1 MNDDRNRSWPGQE
14 PDAPRRAQSGPWPGE
29 DPGPAWPGE
38 EAPRRPRGGSAQR
51 GTPPRGVPSGS
62 GPEWPSGDEGGPQ
75 WPAGDEPPRRPQR
88 PRQQGMPPRR
98 PIPPP
103 GQRPAQSPPGS
114 PPQGFR
120 QPSGR
125 PIPPPQHEPDLIT
138 HHAHNGTDD
147 IGRDPYDDG
156 YDSYDD
162 AAFNEFADDVE
173 PQDELDEKG
182 KKVLTPAQRK
192 KRRWKIIRRVGY
204 GFVGLFFVVPAIA
217 FVITYFMVDVP
228 TPESIKSL
236 QNQPITYFD
245 ANGQVLGRELP
256 PGGDRQLLKPGEI
269 PDVVKHAVY
278 AAEDATFET
287 NSGFDVSAILRSVR
301 NQVSGGKG
309 GGSTISQQYIK
320 QATQND
326 AQTLTR
332 KWTEL
337 AKSFK
342 MNNQESKEEII
353 TSYLNIVYFGRG
365 ANGIQAAAKAYF
377 NKDAKDLNA
386 SEASLLAGLI
396 QGPGKSEN
404 QDYAHRRWTY
414 VLDQMVANKW
424 LRQDERAAF
433 QFPTPIPKNANKE
446 QNSGK
451 MTYQLQQ
458 RIKDELAARGYDE
471 NKLFSS
477 GAKIYTTLDPAA
489 QAAAEQAV
497 QEGMKGQTDENLLSA
512 LVAVNPKTGGVI
524 AYYGGPELV
533 KDPEGKDA
541 IGQDRANQARNPGSS
556 VKAFDLTAFL
566 KMGKGLGET
575 FDGSD
580 KRVLGGRTVRNA
592 GDSSSCGKDC
602 TVAKAMEISANT
614 VFYDMVLNVTK
625 PSRVAEAAK
634 EAGVKVAPNGKS
646 ILYTDDN
653 NISLGGGG
661 TAVTPEDM
669 AAAYASF
676 ASGGTYHEQHFVA
689 KLTNGQ
695 DEVEFDENNV
705 KTNPAF
711 DDDAAKSQQIAG
723 NVTEAL
729 KPVISHSNLK
739 CPSGHECAGK
749 TGTQQYTP
757 KDSDPAAYKDRNA
770 QTWMVGYT
778 PSVSAAVWVGG
789 DGNKPLHDS
798 KNKPIFGATI
808 AGPTWQNFM
817 NLYLKG
823 KPAEK
828 FDKVAPIGKD
838 VNDVTQTPTKPSE
851 TASTTTTPTPPSSP
865 TETPPP
871 SESSS
876 ETPTKPTRPTRPGL
890 PGTSVNPG
898 EGDTSGGGGGLLA
911 PPGSGPG

>member
-1 MNDDRNRSWPGQE
+1 M
-14 PDAPRRAQSGPWPGE
+14 
-29 DPGPAWPGE
+29 
-38 EAPRRPRGGSAQR
+38 
-51 GTPPRGVPSGS
+51 
-62 GPEWPSGDEGGPQ
+62 
-75 WPAGDEPPRRPQR
+75 
-88 PRQQGMPPRR
+88 
-98 PIPPP
+98 PPP
-103 GQRPAQSPPGS
+103 GR
-114 PPQGFR
+114 
-120 QPSGR
+120 
-125 PIPPPQHEPDLIT
+125 EPDLIT

-147 IGRDPYDDG
+147 LGRDPYDDG
-156 YDSYDD
+156 YDDD
-162 AAFNEFADDVE
+162 AFNEYADDVE
-173 PQDELDEKG
+173 PQEELDEKG
-182 KKVLTPAQRK
+182 KKVLTPAQKK
-192 KRRWKIIRRVGY
+192 KRRWKIIRRCAYV
-204 GFVGLFFVVPAIA
+204 FVGLFFVVPAIA
-217 FVITYFMVDVP
+217 FVITYFLVDVP
-228 TPESIKSL
+228 TPESIKAL
-236 QNQPITYFD
+236 QSQPITYYD
-245 ANGQVLGRELP
+245 AGGQVMGRELP
-256 PGGDRQLLKPGEI
+256 PGGDRQLLKPGEV
-269 PDVVKHAVY
+269 PEVVKHAVY
-278 AAEDATFET
+278 SAEDATFET
-287 NSGFDVSAILRSVR
+287 NSGFDVTGILRAVF
-301 NQVSGGKG
+301 NQVTGGQG

-326 AQTLTR
+326 QQTLTR

-342 MNNQESKEEII
+342 MNNQQSKEEII

-396 QGPGKSEN
+396 QGPGRSEN
-404 QDYAHRRWTY
+404 EAYAQKRWTY
-414 VLDQMVANKW
+414 VMDQMVANKW
-424 LRQDERAAF
+424 LPQADRSAA
-433 QFPTPIPKNANKE
+433 QYPTPIPKNSNKE
-446 QNSGK
+446 KDSGK

-458 RIKDELAARGYDE
+458 RIKDELAAKGYDE
-471 NKLFSS
+471 NKLFST
-477 GAKIYTTLDPAA
+477 GAKIFTTIDPAA
-489 QAAAEQAV
+489 QAAAEQAS
-497 QEGMKGQTDENLLSA
+497 QEGMKGQTDENLLNA

-533 KDPEGKDA
+533 KDADGKDQ
-541 IGQDRANQARNPGSS
+541 INQDRANQARNPGSS

-575 FDGSD
+575 FDGSNN
-580 KRVLGGRTVRNA
+580 RVLGGRTVRNA
-592 GDSSSCGKDC
+592 GDSASCGKDC

-646 ILYTDDN
+646 VLYTDDN

-669 AAAYASF
+669 AAAYSSF
-676 ASGGTYHEQHFVA
+676 ANGGTYHEQHFVS

-695 DEVEFDENNV
+695 DEVEFDENNI

-711 DDDAAKSQQIAG
+711 DDDASKSQQIAG

-729 KPVISHSNLK
+729 GPVIKHSNLK
-739 CPSGHECAGK
+739 CPTGHECAGK
-749 TGTQQYTP
+749 TGTQQYTAKADDP
-757 KDSDPAAYKDRNA
+757 KSYGDRNA

-789 DGNKPLHDS
+789 DGNKPLHDP

-838 VNDVTQTPTKPSE
+838 AATVTSTPTPPPS
-851 TASTTTTPTPPSSP
+851 TPTTTTTPTSP
-865 TETPPP
+865 ETTTSTEPTNTDTNTSTPRT
-871 SESSS
+871 S
-876 ETPTKPTRPTRPGL
+876 RTRPGPPITGD
-890 PGTSVNPG
+890 PGIGNTF
-898 EGDTSGGGGGLLA
+898 GGGGGGGVA
-911 PPGSGPG
+911 SPPGAGPG

>member
-1 MNDDRNRSWPGQE
+1 M
-14 PDAPRRAQSGPWPGE
+14 
-29 DPGPAWPGE
+29 PA
-38 EAPRRPRGGSAQR
+38 RRP
-51 GTPPRGVPSGS
+51 VP
-62 GPEWPSGDEGGPQ
+62 
-75 WPAGDEPPRRPQR
+75 
-88 PRQQGMPPRR
+88 
-98 PIPPP
+98 PPP
-103 GQRPAQSPPGS
+103 GQRPQQGPPGS

-120 QPSGR
+120 QPPPGR
-125 PIPPPQHEPDLIT
+125 RPVPPPGREPDLIT

-156 YDSYDD
+156 YED
-162 AAFNEFADDVE
+162 AAFNEYADDVE
-173 PQDELDEKG
+173 PQEELDEKG
-182 KKVLTPAQRK
+182 KRVLTPAQKK
-192 KRRWKIIRRVGY
+192 KRRWKIIRRCAYV
-204 GFVGLFFVVPAIA
+204 FFGLFVVVPAIA
-217 FVITYFMVDVP
+217 FVITYFLVDVP
-228 TPESIKSL
+228 TPESIKAL
-236 QNQPITYFD
+236 QSQPITYFD
-245 ANGQVLGRELP
+245 ANGQQLGRELP
-256 PGGDRQLLKPGEI
+256 PGGDRQLLKPGEV
-269 PDVVKHAVY
+269 PEVVKHAVY
-278 AAEDATFET
+278 SAEDATFET
-287 NSGFDVSAILRSVR
+287 NSGFDVTGILRAVF
-301 NQVSGGKG
+301 NQVTGGQG

-326 AQTLTR
+326 QQTLTR

-342 MNNQESKEEII
+342 MNNQQSKEEII

-396 QGPGKSEN
+396 QGPGRSEN
-404 QDYAHRRWTY
+404 EAYAQKRWAY
-414 VLDQMVANKW
+414 VMDQMVANKW
-424 LRQDERAAF
+424 LRADERAGF
-433 QFPTPIPKNANKE
+433 QYPTPIAKNSNKE
-446 QNSGK
+446 QDSGK

-458 RIKDELAARGYDE
+458 RIKDELAAKGYDE
-471 NKLFSS
+471 NKLFST
-477 GAKIYTTLDPAA
+477 GAKIYTTIDPAA
-489 QAAAEQAV
+489 QAAAEQAS
-497 QEGMKGQTDENLLSA
+497 QEGMKGQTDENLLNA

-533 KDPEGKDA
+533 KDASGKDQIA
-541 IGQDRANQARNPGSS
+541 QDRANQARNPGSS

-575 FDGSD
+575 FDGSNN
-580 KRVLGGRTVRNA
+580 RSLGGRVVRNA
-592 GDSSSCGKDC
+592 GDSASCGKDC

-634 EAGVKVAPNGKS
+634 EAGVKVAPDGKS
-646 ILYTDDN
+646 VLYTDDN

-676 ASGGTYHEQHFVA
+676 ASGGVYHEQHFVG

-695 DEVEFDENNV
+695 DEVEFDENNI

-711 DDDAAKSQQIAG
+711 ADDASKSQQIAG

-729 KPVISHSNLK
+729 QPVIAHSNLK
-739 CPSGHECAGK
+739 CPTGHECAGK
-749 TGTQQYTP
+749 TGTQQYTA

-789 DGNKPLHDS
+789 DGNKPLHDP
-798 KNKPIFGATI
+798 KNKPIFGATV
-808 AGPTWQNFM
+808 AGPTWENFM
-817 NLYLKG
+817 KLYLKG

-828 FDKVAPIGKD
+828 FDKVQAIGKD
-838 VNDVTQTPTKPSE
+838 VNDVTTTQSKPPDTP
-851 TASTTTTPTPPSSP
+851 TTTTPPPSTPETTTSTEP
-865 TETPPP
+865 TDTDTNT
-871 SESSS
+871 S
-876 ETPTKPTRPTRPGL
+876 TTKTSRTRPGP
-890 PGTSVNPG
+890 PGTPDPG
-898 EGDTSGGGGGLLA
+898 IGNTFGNGGGGGIAA
-911 PPGSGPG
+911 PPGAGPG

>member
-14 PDAPRRAQSGPWPGE
+14 PDAPRRAQSGPWPGD

-38 EAPRRPRGGSAQR
+38 EAPRRPQR
-51 GTPPRGVPSGS
+51 PTPPRGNPRGGGS
-62 GPEWPSGDEGGPQ
+62 PEWPSGDEGGPQ
-75 WPAGDEPPRRPQR
+75 WPGEEPARRPQR
-88 PRQQGMPPRR
+88 PRQQGMPARR
-98 PIPPP
+98 AVPPP
-103 GQRPAQSPPGS
+103 AGQRPPQGPPPSPPE
-114 PPQGFR
+114 GFR
-120 QPSGR
+120 QPRGGR
-125 PIPPPQHEPDLIT
+125 PVPPPGREPDLIT

-147 IGRDPYDDG
+147 FGRDPYDDG
-156 YDSYDD
+156 YED

-192 KRRWKIIRRVGY
+192 KRRWKIIRRVAY
-204 GFVGLFFVVPAIA
+204 ACVGLFFVVPAIA
-217 FVITYFMVDVP
+217 FVITYFLVDVP

-236 QNQPITYFD
+236 QNQPVTYYD
-245 ANGQVLGRELP
+245 ANNQVLGRELP
-256 PGGDRQLLKPGEI
+256 PGGDRQLLKPGEV

-278 AAEDATFET
+278 SAEDATFET
-287 NSGFDVSAILRSVR
+287 NSGFDVTGILRAVW
-301 NQVSGGKG
+301 NQVSGGQG

-326 AQTLTR
+326 APTLTR

-342 MNNQESKEEII
+342 MNNQQSKEEII

-396 QGPGKSEN
+396 QGPGRSEN
-404 QDYAHRRWTY
+404 EAYAQKRWAY
-414 VLDQMVANKW
+414 VMDQMVANKW
-424 LRQDERAAF
+424 LRADERATF
-433 QFPTPIPKNANKE
+433 QYPTPIARNSNKE
-446 QNSGK
+446 QDSGK

-458 RIKDELAARGYDE
+458 RIKDELAAKGYDE
-471 NKLFSS
+471 NKLFST
-477 GAKIYTTLDPAA
+477 GAKIYTTIDPAA
-489 QAAAEQAV
+489 QAAAEQAT
-497 QEGMKGQTDENLLSA
+497 QEGMKGQTDENLLNA

-533 KDPEGKDA
+533 KDTAGKDQ

-575 FDGSD
+575 FDGSNN
-580 KRVLGGRTVRNA
+580 RQLGGRTVRNA
-592 GDSSSCGKDC
+592 GDSASCGKEC
-602 TVAKAMEISANT
+602 TVAEAMEISANT
-614 VFYDMVLNVTK
+614 VFYDMVLNVTH
-625 PSRVAEAAK
+625 PIRVAEAAK
-634 EAGVKVAPNGKS
+634 DAGVKVDPDGKS
-646 ILYTDDN
+646 VLYTDDN

-676 ASGGTYHEQHFVA
+676 ASGGTYHEQHFVS

-695 DEVEFDENNV
+695 DEVEFDENNI
-705 KTNPAF
+705 KSNPAF

-729 KPVISHSNLK
+729 KPVIPHSKLR
-739 CPSGHECAGK
+739 CPAGHECAGK

-757 KDSDPAAYKDRNA
+757 KDGDPKAYNDRNA

-789 DGNKPLHDS
+789 DGNKPLHDP
-798 KNKPIFGATI
+798 KNNPIFGATI
-808 AGPTWQNFM
+808 AGPTWQKFM

-838 VNDVTQTPTKPSE
+838 VNEVTQTPTKPPD
-851 TASTTTTPTPPSSP
+851 TPTTTTTPPTTTPT
-865 TETPPP
+865 TESTDPDDTDTT
-871 SESSS
+871 
-876 ETPTKPTRPTRPGL
+876 TPTKTRTRPG
-890 PGTSVNPG
+890 PPITPPNPG
-898 EGDTSGGGGGLLA
+898 EGNTFGGGGGIAA

>member
-1 MNDDRNRSWPGQE
+1 M
-14 PDAPRRAQSGPWPGE
+14 
-29 DPGPAWPGE
+29 PA
-38 EAPRRPRGGSAQR
+38 RRP
-51 GTPPRGVPSGS
+51 V
-62 GPEWPSGDEGGPQ
+62 
-75 WPAGDEPPRRPQR
+75 
-88 PRQQGMPPRR
+88 
-98 PIPPP
+98 PPP
-103 GQRPAQSPPGS
+103 GQRPAQGAPGS

-125 PIPPPQHEPDLIT
+125 RPVPPPQHEPDLIT

-147 IGRDPYDDG
+147 VGRDPYDDG
-156 YDSYDD
+156 YDGYDD

-204 GFVGLFFVVPAIA
+204 AFVGLFFVVPAIA
-217 FVITYFMVDVP
+217 FVITYFLVDVP

-236 QNQPITYFD
+236 QNQPITYYD
-245 ANGQVLGRELP
+245 ANSQVMGRELP
-256 PGGDRQLLKPGEI
+256 PGGDRQLLKPGEV
-269 PDVVKHAVY
+269 PEVVKRAVY
-278 AAEDATFET
+278 SAEDASFET
-287 NSGFDVSAILRSVR
+287 NSGFDVTGILRAVW

-326 AQTLTR
+326 APTLTR

-396 QGPGKSEN
+396 QGPSKSEN

-414 VLDQMVANKW
+414 VMDQMVANKW

-433 QFPTPIPKNANKE
+433 QFPTPIPKNSNKE

-458 RIKDELAARGYDE
+458 RIKDELAAKGYDE
-471 NKLFSS
+471 NKLFST
-477 GAKIYTTLDPAA
+477 GAKIYTTIDPAA
-489 QAAAEQAV
+489 QAAAEQAT
-497 QEGMKGQTDENLLSA
+497 QEGMKGQTDENLLNA

-524 AYYGGPELV
+524 AYYGGPESV
-533 KDPEGKDA
+533 KDANGKDQIA
-541 IGQDRANQARNPGSS
+541 QDRANQARNPGSS

-575 FDGSD
+575 FDGSNN
-580 KRVLGGRTVRNA
+580 RVLGGRTVRNA
-592 GDSSSCGKDC
+592 GDSASCGKDC

-634 EAGVKVAPNGKS
+634 EAGVKVAPSGKS

-695 DEVEFDENNV
+695 DEVEFDENNI

-729 KPVISHSNLK
+729 QPVIDHSNLK
-739 CPSGHECAGK
+739 CPTGHECAGK
-749 TGTQQYTP
+749 TGTQQYTA
-757 KDSDPAAYKDRNA
+757 KDGDPAAYKDRNA

-789 DGNKPLHDS
+789 DGNKPLHDP

-828 FDKVAPIGKD
+828 FDKVEPIGKD
-838 VNDVTQTPTKPSE
+838 VNEVTATPTKPTETATSSAPSETPTPSDTPTPTDTPSDTPTKPS
-851 TASTTTTPTPPSSP
+851 
-865 TETPPP
+865 
-871 SESSS
+871 
-876 ETPTKPTRPTRPGL
+876 RPTRPG
-890 PGTSVNPG
+890 PG
-898 EGDTSGGGGGLLA
+898 ETPTFPLGNTSGGGGGLAA

>member
-1 MNDDRNRSWPGQE
+1 
-14 PDAPRRAQSGPWPGE
+14 
-29 DPGPAWPGE
+29 
-38 EAPRRPRGGSAQR
+38 
-51 GTPPRGVPSGS
+51 
-62 GPEWPSGDEGGPQ
+62 
-75 WPAGDEPPRRPQR
+75 
-88 PRQQGMPPRR
+88 MPPRR
-98 PIPPP
+98 AVPPP
-103 GQRPAQSPPGS
+103 GQRDRQGPPGS

-120 QPSGR
+120 QPGNR
-125 PIPPPQHEPDLIT
+125 PVPPPGREPDLIT

-156 YDSYDD
+156 YDDD

-192 KRRWKIIRRVGY
+192 KRRWKIIRRVAY

-217 FVITYFMVDVP
+217 FVITYFLVDVP
-228 TPESIKSL
+228 TPESIQSL

-245 ANGQVLGRELP
+245 ANGQQLGRELP
-256 PGGDRQLLKPGEI
+256 PSGDRQLLKPGEI

-278 AAEDATFET
+278 SAEDATFET
-287 NSGFDVSAILRSVR
+287 NSGFDVTGILRAVW
-301 NQVSGGKG
+301 NQVSGGQG

-326 AQTLTR
+326 APTLTR

-342 MNNQESKEEII
+342 MNNQQSKEEII

-365 ANGIQAAAKAYF
+365 ASGIQAAAKAYF
-377 NKDAKDLNA
+377 NKDAKDLSA

-396 QGPGKSEN
+396 QGPGRSEN
-404 QDYAHRRWTY
+404 QPYAQKRWTY
-414 VLDQMVANKW
+414 VMDQMVANKW
-424 LRQDERAAF
+424 LPAADRATA

-458 RIKDELAARGYDE
+458 RIKDELAAKGYDE
-471 NKLFSS
+471 NKLFST
-477 GAKIYTTLDPAA
+477 GAKIYTTIDPAA
-489 QAAAEQAV
+489 QAAAEQAA
-497 QEGMKGQTDENLLSA
+497 QDGMKGQTDENLLNA
-512 LVAVNPKTGGVI
+512 LVAVNPKTGGVL

-533 KDPEGKDA
+533 KDAGGKDQ

-575 FDGSD
+575 FDGSNN
-580 KRVLGGRTVRNA
+580 RVLGGRVVRNA
-592 GDSSSCGKDC
+592 GDSATCGKEC
-602 TVAKAMEISANT
+602 TVAEAMERSTNT

-634 EAGVKVAPNGKS
+634 EAGVKVAPEGKS
-646 ILYTDDN
+646 VLYTDDN

-689 KLTNGQ
+689 KLANAQ
-695 DEVEFDENNV
+695 DEVEFDENNI

-711 DDDAAKSQQIAG
+711 ADDAAKSQQIAG

-729 KPVISHSNLK
+729 KPVINHSNLK
-739 CPSGHECAGK
+739 CPPGHECAGK

-757 KDSDPAAYKDRNA
+757 KDGDPAAYANRNA

-789 DGNKPLHDS
+789 DGNKPLHD
-798 KNKPIFGATI
+798 KAGKPIFGATV
-808 AGPTWQNFM
+808 AGPTWQNFL

-828 FDKVAPIGKD
+828 FDKVSPIGKD
-838 VNDVTQTPTKPSE
+838 VNEV
-851 TASTTTTPTPPSSP
+851 TTTQAKP
-865 TETPPP
+865 TETPSTSQTPTTTP
-871 SESSS
+871 STSTEQTDSATSS
-876 ETPTKPTRPTRPGL
+876 PTKPTRPTRPG
-890 PGTSVNPG
+890 PGTSQTLDPG
-898 EGDTSGGGGGLLA
+898 PGNTFGGGGGGGLLA

>member
-1 MNDDRNRSWPGQE
+1 M
-14 PDAPRRAQSGPWPGE
+14 
-29 DPGPAWPGE
+29 PA
-38 EAPRRPRGGSAQR
+38 RRP
-51 GTPPRGVPSGS
+51 VP
-62 GPEWPSGDEGGPQ
+62 
-75 WPAGDEPPRRPQR
+75 
-88 PRQQGMPPRR
+88 
-98 PIPPP
+98 PPP
-103 GQRPAQSPPGS
+103 GQRPQQGPPGS

-120 QPSGR
+120 QPPGGR
-125 PIPPPQHEPDLIT
+125 RPVPPPGREPDLIT

-147 IGRDPYDDG
+147 LGRDPYDDG
-156 YDSYDD
+156 YDDD
-162 AAFNEFADDVE
+162 AAFNEYADDVE
-173 PQDELDEKG
+173 PQEELDEKG
-182 KKVLTPAQRK
+182 KKVLTPAQKK
-192 KRRWKIIRRVGY
+192 KRRWKIIRRCAYV
-204 GFVGLFFVVPAIA
+204 FFGLFVVVPAIA
-217 FVITYFMVDVP
+217 FVITYFLVDVP
-228 TPESIKSL
+228 TPESIKAL
-236 QNQPITYFD
+236 QSQPITYYD
-245 ANGQVLGRELP
+245 AGGQLMGRELP
-256 PGGDRQLLKPGEI
+256 PGGDRQLLKPGEV
-269 PDVVKHAVY
+269 PEVVKHAVY
-278 AAEDATFET
+278 SAEDATFET
-287 NSGFDVSAILRSVR
+287 NSGFDVTGILRAVF
-301 NQVSGGKG
+301 NQVTGGQG

-326 AQTLTR
+326 QQTLTR

-342 MNNQESKEEII
+342 MNNQQSKEEII

-396 QGPGKSEN
+396 QGPGRSEN
-404 QDYAHRRWTY
+404 EAYAQKRWTY
-414 VLDQMVANKW
+414 VMDQMVANKW
-424 LRQDERAAF
+424 LPQADRNAA
-433 QFPTPIPKNANKE
+433 QYPTPIPKNSNKE
-446 QNSGK
+446 QDSGK

-458 RIKDELAARGYDE
+458 RIKDELAAKGYDE
-471 NKLFSS
+471 NKLFST
-477 GAKIYTTLDPAA
+477 GAKIFTTIDPAA
-489 QAAAEQAV
+489 QAAAEQAS
-497 QEGMKGQTDENLLSA
+497 QEGMKGQTDENLLNA

-533 KDPEGKDA
+533 KDANGKDQ

-575 FDGSD
+575 FDGSNN
-580 KRVLGGRTVRNA
+580 RVLGGRTVRNA
-592 GDSSSCGKDC
+592 GDSASCGKDC

-634 EAGVKVAPNGKS
+634 EAGVKVAPDGKS
-646 ILYTDDN
+646 VLYTDDN

-676 ASGGTYHEQHFVA
+676 ANGGTYHEQHFVS

-695 DEVEFDENNV
+695 DEVEFDENNI

-711 DDDAAKSQQIAG
+711 DDDASKSQQIAG

-729 KPVISHSNLK
+729 GPVIKHSNLK
-739 CPSGHECAGK
+739 CPTGHECAGK
-749 TGTQQYTP
+749 TGTQQYTAKADDP
-757 KDSDPAAYKDRNA
+757 KSYGDRNA

-789 DGNKPLHDS
+789 DGNKPLHDP

-838 VNDVTQTPTKPSE
+838 AATVTATPTPPPS
-851 TASTTTTPTPPSSP
+851 TPTTTTTPTTPETTTSTEP
-865 TETPPP
+865 TNTDTNT
-871 SESSS
+871 S
-876 ETPTKPTRPTRPGL
+876 TKPSRPTLTRPG
-890 PGTSVNPG
+890 PGGPG
-898 EGDTSGGGGGLLA
+898 DPGIGNTFGGGGGGVA
-911 PPGSGPG
+911 SPPGAGPG

>member
-38 EAPRRPRGGSAQR
+38 EAPRRPQR
-51 GTPPRGVPSGS
+51 GTPPRGNPRG
-62 GPEWPSGDEGGPQ
+62 GAPEWPAGDEGGPQ
-75 WPAGDEPPRRPQR
+75 WPGEEPPRRPQQ
-88 PRQQGMPPRR
+88 PRQGMPARR
-98 PIPPP
+98 PVPPPP
-103 GQRPAQSPPGS
+103 GQRPQQGPPGS

-120 QPSGR
+120 QPPPGR
-125 PIPPPQHEPDLIT
+125 RPVPPPEREPDLIT
-138 HHAHNGTDD
+138 HHAHNGTEDSY
-147 IGRDPYDDG
+147 DPYDDG
-156 YDSYDD
+156 YDD
-162 AAFNEFADDVE
+162 ARFNEFADDVE
-173 PQDELDEKG
+173 PQPELDEDG
-182 KKVLTPAQRK
+182 KRVLTPAQRK
-192 KRRWKIIRRVGY
+192 RRKWKIVRRVAY
-204 GFVGLFFVVPAIA
+204 ACVGLFFVVPAIA
-217 FVITYFMVDVP
+217 FVITYFLVDVP

-236 QNQPITYFD
+236 QNQPVTYYD
-245 ANGQVLGRELP
+245 ASGQVMGRELP
-256 PGGDRQLLKPGEI
+256 PGGDRQLLKPGEVPEVI
-269 PDVVKHAVY
+269 KHAVY

-287 NSGFDVSAILRSVR
+287 NSGFDVTGILRAVW
-301 NQVSGGKG
+301 NQVSGGQG

-320 QATQND
+320 KATEND
-326 AQTLTR
+326 APTLTR

-342 MNNQESKEEII
+342 MNNQQSKEEII

-386 SEASLLAGLI
+386 SEAALLAGLI
-396 QGPGKSEN
+396 QGPSRSEN
-404 QDYAHRRWTY
+404 QAYAQKRWTY

-424 LRQDERAAF
+424 LRQDERATF

-446 QNSGK
+446 ENSGK
-451 MTYQLQQ
+451 LTYQLQE
-458 RIKDELAARGYDE
+458 RIKDELAAKGYDE
-471 NKLFSS
+471 NKLFST
-477 GAKIYTTLDPAA
+477 GAKIYTTIDPAA
-489 QAAAEQAV
+489 QAAAEQAS
-497 QEGMKGQTDENLLSA
+497 QEGMKGQTDENLLNA

-524 AYYGGPELV
+524 AYYGGPEIV
-533 KDPEGKDA
+533 KDANGKDA

-575 FDGSD
+575 FDGSNN
-580 KRVLGGRTVRNA
+580 RVLGGRTVRNA
-592 GDSSSCGKDC
+592 GDSASCGKEC

-634 EAGVKVAPNGKS
+634 EAGVKVAPEGKS
-646 ILYTDDN
+646 VLYTDDN

-676 ASGGTYHEQHFVA
+676 ASGGTYHEQHFVS
-689 KLTNGQ
+689 KLTNAQ
-695 DEVEFDENNV
+695 DEVEFDENNI

-711 DDDAAKSQQIAG
+711 DDDASKSQQIAG

-729 KPVISHSNLK
+729 KPVIPHSNLK
-739 CPSGHECAGK
+739 CPTGHECAGK
-749 TGTQQYTP
+749 TGTQQYTA
-757 KDSDPAAYKDRNA
+757 KDDDPASYKDRNA

-789 DGNKPLHDS
+789 DGNKPLHDAR
-798 KNKPIFGATI
+798 NRPIFGATI

-828 FDKVAPIGKD
+828 FDKVQPIGKD
-838 VNDVTQTPTKPSE
+838 VNDVTTTQSKPSDTPT
-851 TASTTTTPTPPSSP
+851 TTTTPTTPETTDSTEPSD
-865 TETPPP
+865 TETTTSRSRP
-871 SESSS
+871 
-876 ETPTKPTRPTRPGL
+876 RPTI
-890 PGTSVNPG
+890 PGTTFDPG
-898 EGDTSGGGGGLLA
+898 TGNTFGGGGGGGVAA

>member
-38 EAPRRPRGGSAQR
+38 EAPRRPQR
-51 GTPPRGVPSGS
+51 GTPPRGNPRGGS
-62 GPEWPSGDEGGPQ
+62 PEWPSGDEGGPQ
-75 WPAGDEPPRRPQR
+75 WPGEEPPRRPQR
-88 PRQQGMPPRR
+88 PRQQGQQGMPPRR
-98 PIPPP
+98 AVPP
-103 GQRPAQSPPGS
+103 GQQRTQQGPPGS

-120 QPSGR
+120 QPPGGR
-125 PIPPPQHEPDLIT
+125 RPAPPPEREPDLIT

-147 IGRDPYDDG
+147 FGRDPYDDG
-156 YDSYDD
+156 YDD

-173 PQDELDEKG
+173 PQEELDEKG

-192 KRRWKIIRRVGY
+192 KRRWKIVRRVAY
-204 GFVGLFFVVPAIA
+204 ACVGLFFVVPAIA
-217 FVITYFMVDVP
+217 FVITYFLVDVP

-236 QNQPITYFD
+236 QNQPITYYD
-245 ANGQVLGRELP
+245 ASGQVMGRELP
-256 PGGDRQLLKPGEI
+256 PGGDRQLLKPGEV
-269 PDVVKHAVY
+269 PEVVKHAVY
-278 AAEDATFET
+278 SAEDATFET
-287 NSGFDVSAILRSVR
+287 NSGFDVTGILRAVW
-301 NQVSGGKG
+301 NQVSGGQG

-326 AQTLTR
+326 APTLTR

-342 MNNQESKEEII
+342 MNNQQSKEEII

-396 QGPGKSEN
+396 QGPGRSEN
-404 QDYAHRRWTY
+404 QAYAQKRWAY
-414 VLDQMVANKW
+414 VMDQMVANKW
-424 LRQDERAAF
+424 LRADERATF
-433 QFPTPIPKNANKE
+433 QYPTPIPKNANKE

-451 MTYQLQQ
+451 LTYQVQQ
-458 RIKDELAARGYDE
+458 RIKDELAAKGYDE

-477 GAKIYTTLDPAA
+477 GAKIYTTIDPAA
-489 QAAAEQAV
+489 QDAAEKAAAD
-497 QEGMKGQTDENLLSA
+497 GMKGQTDENLLNA
-512 LVAVNPKTGGVI
+512 LVAIDPKTGGVL
-524 AYYGGPELV
+524 AYYGGPETV
-533 KDPEGKDA
+533 KDANGKDQ

-575 FDGSD
+575 FDGSNN
-580 KRVLGGRTVRNA
+580 RVLGGRVVRNA
-592 GDSSSCGKDC
+592 GDSASCGKDC

-634 EAGVKVAPNGKS
+634 EAGVKVAPEGKS
-646 ILYTDDN
+646 VLYTDDN

-689 KLTNGQ
+689 KLTNNQ
-695 DEVEFDENNV
+695 DEVEFDQNNI

-711 DDDAAKSQQIAG
+711 DDDASKSQQIAG

-729 KPVISHSNLK
+729 KPVINHSNLK

-749 TGTQQYTP
+749 TGTQQYTAKADDP
-757 KDSDPAAYKDRNA
+757 KSYADRNA

-789 DGNKPLHDS
+789 DGNKPLHDP

-828 FDKVAPIGKD
+828 FDKVQPIGKD
-838 VNDVTQTPTKPSE
+838 VNDVTTTQQKPSD
-851 TASTTTTPTPPSSP
+851 TPTTTTPPTT
-865 TETPPP
+865 TETQP
-871 SESSS
+871 STEPTDT
-876 ETPTKPTRPTRPGL
+876 ETSTPSRTRTRPGPPITSID
-890 PGTSVNPG
+890 PGTGNTFG
-898 EGDTSGGGGGLLA
+898 GGGGGLA
-911 PPGSGPG
+911 SPPGAGPG

>member
-1 MNDDRNRSWPGQE
+1 M
-14 PDAPRRAQSGPWPGE
+14 
-29 DPGPAWPGE
+29 PA
-38 EAPRRPRGGSAQR
+38 RRPA
-51 GTPPRGVPSGS
+51 P
-62 GPEWPSGDEGGPQ
+62 
-75 WPAGDEPPRRPQR
+75 
-88 PRQQGMPPRR
+88 
-98 PIPPP
+98 PPP
-103 GQRPAQSPPGS
+103 GQRPPQGPPASPPE
-114 PPQGFR
+114 GFR
-120 QPSGR
+120 QPRGGR
-125 PIPPPQHEPDLIT
+125 PVPPPGREPDLIT

-147 IGRDPYDDG
+147 FGRDPYDDG
-156 YDSYDD
+156 YDDD

-192 KRRWKIIRRVGY
+192 KRRWKIIRRVAY
-204 GFVGLFFVVPAIA
+204 ACVGVFFVVPAIA
-217 FVITYFMVDVP
+217 FVITYFLVDVP

-236 QNQPITYFD
+236 QNQPITYYD
-245 ANGQVLGRELP
+245 ASGQVMGRELP
-256 PGGDRQLLKPGEI
+256 PGGDRQLLKPGEV
-269 PDVVKHAVY
+269 PEVVKHAVY
-278 AAEDATFET
+278 SAEDATFET
-287 NSGFDVSAILRSVR
+287 NSGFDVTGILRAVW
-301 NQVSGGKG
+301 NQVSGGQG

-326 AQTLTR
+326 APTLTR

-377 NKDAKDLNA
+377 NKDAKDLSA
-386 SEASLLAGLI
+386 SEAALLAGLI
-396 QGPGKSEN
+396 QGPGRSEN
-404 QDYAHRRWTY
+404 QAYAQKRWAY

-424 LRQDERAAF
+424 LRQDERATA
-433 QFPTPIPKNANKE
+433 QYPTPIPKNANKE

-451 MTYQLQQ
+451 LTYQVQQ

-471 NKLFSS
+471 SKLFSS
-477 GAKIYTTLDPAA
+477 GAKIYTTIDPAA
-489 QAAAEQAV
+489 QDAAEKAAAD
-497 QEGMKGQTDENLLSA
+497 GMKGQTDENLLNA

-524 AYYGGPELV
+524 AYYGGPEIV
-533 KDPEGKDA
+533 KDANGKDQV
-541 IGQDRANQARNPGSS
+541 GQDRANQARNPGSS

-575 FDGSD
+575 FDGSNN
-580 KRVLGGRTVRNA
+580 RVLGGRTVRNA
-592 GDSSSCGKDC
+592 GDSASCGKDC

-646 ILYTDDN
+646 VLYTDDN

-676 ASGGTYHEQHFVA
+676 ASGGAYHEQHFVA
-689 KLTNGQ
+689 KLTNAQ
-695 DEVEFDENNV
+695 DEVEFDENNI

-729 KPVISHSNLK
+729 VPVINHSNLK

-749 TGTQQYTP
+749 TGTQQYTAKADDP
-757 KDSDPAAYKDRNA
+757 KAYGDRNA

-789 DGNKPLHDS
+789 DGNKPLHDP
-798 KNKPIFGATI
+798 KNRPIFGATI

-838 VNDVTQTPTKPSE
+838 VNEVTSTQPKPPDTPSTTE
-851 TASTTTTPTPPSSP
+851 TPTTTPT
-865 TETPPP
+865 TESTDPQNTDT
-871 SESSS
+871 S
-876 ETPTKPTRPTRPGL
+876 TPTKTRTRPGPPITTL
-890 PGTSVNPG
+890 NPG
-898 EGDTSGGGGGLLA
+898 DGNTFGGGGGIAA

>member
-38 EAPRRPRGGSAQR
+38 EAPRRPQR
-51 GTPPRGVPSGS
+51 GTPPRGVPSGR
-62 GPEWPSGDEGGPQ
+62 GGAPEWPSGDEGGPQ
-75 WPAGDEPPRRPQR
+75 WPADEPARRPQR
-88 PRQQGMPPRR
+88 ARQQGMAARR
-98 PIPPP
+98 PVPPPP
-103 GQRPAQSPPGS
+103 GQRPQQGPPGS

-120 QPSGR
+120 QPPPGR
-125 PIPPPQHEPDLIT
+125 RPVPPPGREPDLIT

-147 IGRDPYDDG
+147 FGRDPYDDG
-156 YDSYDD
+156 YDDD
-162 AAFNEFADDVE
+162 AAFNEYADDVE
-173 PQDELDEKG
+173 PQEELDEKG
-182 KKVLTPAQRK
+182 KKVLTPAQKK
-192 KRRWKIIRRVGY
+192 KRRWKIIRRCAYV
-204 GFVGLFFVVPAIA
+204 FVGLFFVVPAIA
-217 FVITYFMVDVP
+217 FVITYFLVDVP
-228 TPESIKSL
+228 TPESIKAL
-236 QNQPITYFD
+236 QSQPITYYD
-245 ANGQVLGRELP
+245 AGGQLMGRELP
-256 PGGDRQLLKPGEI
+256 PGGDRQLLKPGEV
-269 PDVVKHAVY
+269 PEVVKHAVY
-278 AAEDATFET
+278 SAEDATFET
-287 NSGFDVSAILRSVR
+287 NSGFDVTGILRAVF
-301 NQVSGGKG
+301 NQVTGGQG

-326 AQTLTR
+326 QQTLTR

-342 MNNQESKEEII
+342 MNNQQSKEEII

-396 QGPGKSEN
+396 QGPGRSEN
-404 QDYAHRRWTY
+404 EAYAQKRWTY
-414 VLDQMVANKW
+414 VMDQMVANKW
-424 LRQDERAAF
+424 LPQADRAAA
-433 QFPTPIPKNANKE
+433 QYPTPIPKNSNKE
-446 QNSGK
+446 QDSGK

-458 RIKDELAARGYDE
+458 RIKDELAVKGYDE
-471 NKLFSS
+471 NKLFST
-477 GAKIYTTLDPAA
+477 GAKIYTTIDPAA
-489 QAAAEQAV
+489 QAAAEQAS
-497 QEGMKGQTDENLLSA
+497 QEGMKGQTDENLLNA

-533 KDPEGKDA
+533 KDANGKDQ

-575 FDGSD
+575 FDGSNN
-580 KRVLGGRTVRNA
+580 RVLGGRTVRNA
-592 GDSSSCGKDC
+592 GDSASCGKDC

-634 EAGVKVAPNGKS
+634 EAGVKVSPDGKS
-646 ILYTDDN
+646 VLYTDDN

-676 ASGGTYHEQHFVA
+676 ANGGTYHEQHFVS

-695 DEVEFDENNV
+695 DEVEFDENNI

-711 DDDAAKSQQIAG
+711 DDDASKSQQIAG

-729 KPVISHSNLK
+729 VPVIDHSKLK
-739 CPSGHECAGK
+739 CPTGHECAGK
-749 TGTQQYTP
+749 TGTQQYTAKADDP
-757 KDSDPAAYKDRNA
+757 KAYADRNA

-789 DGNKPLHDS
+789 DGNKPLHDP

-808 AGPTWQNFM
+808 AGPTWQSFM

-838 VNDVTQTPTKPSE
+838 ASTVTSTPPKPSE
-851 TASTTTTPTPPSSP
+851 TPTTTTTPTTPETTTSTEPTD
-865 TETPPP
+865 TETNT
-871 SESSS
+871 S
-876 ETPTKPTRPTRPGL
+876 TKPSRPTLTRPG
-890 PGTSVNPG
+890 PGGPG
-898 EGDTSGGGGGLLA
+898 DPGIGNTFGGGGA
-911 PPGSGPG
+911 VASPPGAGPG

>member
-1 MNDDRNRSWPGQE
+1 M
-14 PDAPRRAQSGPWPGE
+14 
-29 DPGPAWPGE
+29 PA
-38 EAPRRPRGGSAQR
+38 RRP
-51 GTPPRGVPSGS
+51 VP
-62 GPEWPSGDEGGPQ
+62 
-75 WPAGDEPPRRPQR
+75 
-88 PRQQGMPPRR
+88 
-98 PIPPP
+98 PPP
-103 GQRPAQSPPGS
+103 GQRPQQGPPGS

-120 QPSGR
+120 QPPPGR
-125 PIPPPQHEPDLIT
+125 RPVPPPEREPDLIT
-138 HHAHNGTDD
+138 HHAHNGTEDSY
-147 IGRDPYDDG
+147 DPYDDG
-156 YDSYDD
+156 YDD
-162 AAFNEFADDVE
+162 ARFNEFADDVE
-173 PQDELDEKG
+173 PQPELDEDG
-182 KKVLTPAQRK
+182 KRVLTPAQRK
-192 KRRWKIIRRVGY
+192 RRKWKIVRRVAY
-204 GFVGLFFVVPAIA
+204 ACVGLFFVVPAIA
-217 FVITYFMVDVP
+217 FVITYFLVDVP

-236 QNQPITYFD
+236 QNQPVTYYD
-245 ANGQVLGRELP
+245 ASGQVMGRELP
-256 PGGDRQLLKPGEI
+256 PGGDRQLLKPGEVPEVI
-269 PDVVKHAVY
+269 KHAVY

-287 NSGFDVSAILRSVR
+287 NSGFDVTGILRAVW
-301 NQVSGGKG
+301 NQVSGGQG

-320 QATQND
+320 KATEND
-326 AQTLTR
+326 APTLTR

-342 MNNQESKEEII
+342 MNNQQSKEEII

-386 SEASLLAGLI
+386 SEAALLAGLI
-396 QGPGKSEN
+396 QGPSRSEN
-404 QDYAHRRWTY
+404 QAYAQKRWTY

-424 LRQDERAAF
+424 LRQDERATF

-446 QNSGK
+446 ENSGK
-451 MTYQLQQ
+451 LTYQLQE
-458 RIKDELAARGYDE
+458 RIKDELAAKGYDE
-471 NKLFSS
+471 NKLFST
-477 GAKIYTTLDPAA
+477 GAKIYTTIDPAA
-489 QAAAEQAV
+489 QAAAEQAS
-497 QEGMKGQTDENLLSA
+497 QEGMKGQTDENLLNA

-524 AYYGGPELV
+524 AYYGGPEIV
-533 KDPEGKDA
+533 KDANGKDA

-575 FDGSD
+575 FDGSNN
-580 KRVLGGRTVRNA
+580 RVLGGRTVRNA
-592 GDSSSCGKDC
+592 GDSASCGKEC

-634 EAGVKVAPNGKS
+634 EAGVKVAPEGKS
-646 ILYTDDN
+646 VLYTDDN

-676 ASGGTYHEQHFVA
+676 ASGGTYHEQHFVS
-689 KLTNGQ
+689 KLTNAQ
-695 DEVEFDENNV
+695 DEVEFDENNI

-711 DDDAAKSQQIAG
+711 DDDASKSQQIAG

-729 KPVISHSNLK
+729 KPVIPHSNLK
-739 CPSGHECAGK
+739 CPTGHECAGK
-749 TGTQQYTP
+749 TGTQQYTA
-757 KDSDPAAYKDRNA
+757 KDDDPASYKDRNA

-789 DGNKPLHDS
+789 DGNKPLHDAR
-798 KNKPIFGATI
+798 NRPIFGATI

-828 FDKVAPIGKD
+828 FDKVQPIGKD
-838 VNDVTQTPTKPSE
+838 VNDVTTTQSKPSDTPT
-851 TASTTTTPTPPSSP
+851 TTTTPTTPETTDSTEPSD
-865 TETPPP
+865 TETTTSRSRP
-871 SESSS
+871 
-876 ETPTKPTRPTRPGL
+876 RPTI
-890 PGTSVNPG
+890 PGTTFDPG
-898 EGDTSGGGGGLLA
+898 TGNTFGGGGGGGVAA

>member
-1 MNDDRNRSWPGQE
+1 M
-14 PDAPRRAQSGPWPGE
+14 
-29 DPGPAWPGE
+29 PA
-38 EAPRRPRGGSAQR
+38 RRP
-51 GTPPRGVPSGS
+51 VP
-62 GPEWPSGDEGGPQ
+62 
-75 WPAGDEPPRRPQR
+75 
-88 PRQQGMPPRR
+88 
-98 PIPPP
+98 PPP
-103 GQRPAQSPPGS
+103 GQRPAQGPPAS

-120 QPSGR
+120 QPPSGR
-125 PIPPPQHEPDLIT
+125 RPPQPPPGREPDLIT

-147 IGRDPYDDG
+147 LGRDPYDDG
-156 YDSYDD
+156 YDD
-162 AAFNEFADDVE
+162 AAFNEYADDVE

-182 KKVLTPAQRK
+182 KRVLTPAQKK
-192 KRRWKIIRRVGY
+192 KRRWKIVRRCAYV
-204 GFVGLFFVVPAIA
+204 FVGVFFVVPAIA
-217 FVITYFMVDVP
+217 FVITYFLVDVP
-228 TPESIKSL
+228 TPESIKAL
-236 QNQPITYFD
+236 QSQPITYYD
-245 ANGQVLGRELP
+245 AGGQVMGRELP
-256 PGGDRQLLKPGEI
+256 PGGDRQLLKPGEV

-278 AAEDATFET
+278 SAEDATFET
-287 NSGFDVSAILRSVR
+287 NSGFDVTGILRAVF
-301 NQVSGGKG
+301 NQVTGGQG

-326 AQTLTR
+326 QQTLTR

-342 MNNQESKEEII
+342 MNNQQSKEEII

-396 QGPGKSEN
+396 QGPGRSEN
-404 QDYAHRRWTY
+404 EAYAQKRWAY
-414 VLDQMVANKW
+414 VMDQMVANKW
-424 LRQDERAAF
+424 LRQDERAGF
-433 QFPTPIPKNANKE
+433 QYPTPIAKNANKE
-446 QNSGK
+446 QDSGK
-451 MTYQLQQ
+451 MTYQVQQ
-458 RIKDELAARGYDE
+458 RIKDELAAKGYDE
-471 NKLFSS
+471 SKLFST
-477 GAKIYTTLDPAA
+477 GAKIYTTIDPAA

-497 QEGMKGQTDENLLSA
+497 QEGMKGQTDENLLNA
-512 LVAVNPKTGGVI
+512 LVAVNPKNGGVI
-524 AYYGGPELV
+524 AYYGGPETV
-533 KDPEGKDA
+533 KDSNGKDQIA
-541 IGQDRANQARNPGSS
+541 QDRANQARNPGSS

-575 FDGSD
+575 FDGSNN
-580 KRVLGGRTVRNA
+580 RVLGGRTVRNA
-592 GDSSSCGKDC
+592 GDSASCGKDC

-634 EAGVKVAPNGKS
+634 EAGVKVSPDGRS
-646 ILYTDDN
+646 TLYTDDN

-669 AAAYASF
+669 AAAYSSF
-676 ASGGTYHEQHFVA
+676 ASGGTYHEQHFVS

-695 DEVEFDENNV
+695 DEVEFDENNI
-705 KTNPAF
+705 KSNPAF

-739 CPSGHECAGK
+739 CPTGHECAGK
-749 TGTQQYTP
+749 TGTQQYTAKDGDP
-757 KDSDPAAYKDRNA
+757 KAYADRNA

-789 DGNKPLHDS
+789 DGNKPLHDP

-828 FDKVAPIGKD
+828 FDKAQPIGKD
-838 VNDVTQTPTKPSE
+838 VNEVTQTPTKPSE
-851 TASTTTTPTPPSSP
+851 TPTTTTTPTSPETSTSTEPTDTDTTSPSR
-865 TETPPP
+865 
-871 SESSS
+871 
-876 ETPTKPTRPTRPGL
+876 PTRPTRPG
-890 PGTSVNPG
+890 PG
-898 EGDTSGGGGGLLA
+898 ETSTFPLGNNTGGGGGLAA
-911 PPGSGPG
+911 PPGAGPG

>member
-38 EAPRRPRGGSAQR
+38 EAPRRPQR
-51 GTPPRGVPSGS
+51 GTPPRGVPSGR
-62 GPEWPSGDEGGPQ
+62 GGTPEWPAGDEGGPQ
-75 WPAGDEPPRRPQR
+75 WPADEPARRPQR
-88 PRQQGMPPRR
+88 ARQQGMPARR
-98 PIPPP
+98 PVPPPP
-103 GQRPAQSPPGS
+103 GQRPQQGPPGS

-120 QPSGR
+120 QPPPGR
-125 PIPPPQHEPDLIT
+125 RPVPPPGREPDLIT

-147 IGRDPYDDG
+147 FGRDPYDDG
-156 YDSYDD
+156 YEDD
-162 AAFNEFADDVE
+162 AAFNEYADDVE
-173 PQDELDEKG
+173 PQEELDEKG
-182 KKVLTPAQRK
+182 KKVLTPAQKK
-192 KRRWKIIRRVGY
+192 KRRWKIIRRCAYV
-204 GFVGLFFVVPAIA
+204 FVGLFFVVPAIA
-217 FVITYFMVDVP
+217 FVITYFLVDVP
-228 TPESIKSL
+228 TPESIKAL
-236 QNQPITYFD
+236 QSQPITYYD
-245 ANGQVLGRELP
+245 AGGQVMGRELP
-256 PGGDRQLLKPGEI
+256 PGGDRQLLKPGEV

-278 AAEDATFET
+278 SAEDATFET
-287 NSGFDVSAILRSVR
+287 NSGFDVTGILRAVF
-301 NQVSGGKG
+301 NQVTGGQG

-326 AQTLTR
+326 QQTLTR

-342 MNNQESKEEII
+342 MNNQQSKEEII

-396 QGPGKSEN
+396 QGPGRSEN
-404 QDYAHRRWTY
+404 EAYAQKRWTY
-414 VLDQMVANKW
+414 VMDQMVANKW
-424 LRQDERAAF
+424 LPQAERTAA
-433 QFPTPIPKNANKE
+433 QYPTPIPRNSNKE
-446 QNSGK
+446 QDSGK

-458 RIKDELAARGYDE
+458 RIKDELAAKGYDE
-471 NKLFSS
+471 NKLFST
-477 GAKIYTTLDPAA
+477 GAKIHTTIDPAA
-489 QAAAEQAV
+489 QAAAEQAS
-497 QEGMKGQTDENLLSA
+497 QEGMKGQTDENLLNA
-512 LVAVNPKTGGVI
+512 LVAVDPKTGGVI

-533 KDPEGKDA
+533 KDADGKDQ
-541 IGQDRANQARNPGSS
+541 INQDRANQARNPGSS

-575 FDGSD
+575 FDGSNN
-580 KRVLGGRTVRNA
+580 RVLGGRTVRNA
-592 GDSSSCGKDC
+592 GDSASCGKDC

-634 EAGVKVAPNGKS
+634 EAGVKVSPDGKS
-646 ILYTDDN
+646 VLYTDDN

-669 AAAYASF
+669 AAAYSSF
-676 ASGGTYHEQHFVA
+676 ANGGTYHEQHFVS

-695 DEVEFDENNV
+695 DEVEFDENNI

-711 DDDAAKSQQIAG
+711 DDDASKSQQIAG

-729 KPVISHSNLK
+729 GPVIKHSNLK
-739 CPSGHECAGK
+739 CPTGHECAGK
-749 TGTQQYTP
+749 TGTQQYTAKDGDP
-757 KDSDPAAYKDRNA
+757 KAYGDRNA

-789 DGNKPLHDS
+789 DGNKPLHDP

-838 VNDVTQTPTKPSE
+838 AATVTSTPPPPSE
-851 TASTTTTPTPPSSP
+851 TPTTTTTPTTPETTTSTEP
-865 TETPPP
+865 TDTDTNT
-871 SESSS
+871 S
-876 ETPTKPTRPTRPGL
+876 TKPSRPTLTRPG
-890 PGTSVNPG
+890 PGGPG
-898 EGDTSGGGGGLLA
+898 DPGIGNTFGGGGGGVA
-911 PPGSGPG
+911 SPPGAGPG

>member
-1 MNDDRNRSWPGQE
+1 M
-14 PDAPRRAQSGPWPGE
+14 
-29 DPGPAWPGE
+29 PA
-38 EAPRRPRGGSAQR
+38 RRP
-51 GTPPRGVPSGS
+51 VP
-62 GPEWPSGDEGGPQ
+62 
-75 WPAGDEPPRRPQR
+75 
-88 PRQQGMPPRR
+88 
-98 PIPPP
+98 PPP
-103 GQRPAQSPPGS
+103 GQRPQQGPPGS

-120 QPSGR
+120 QPAGGR
-125 PIPPPQHEPDLIT
+125 RPVPPPGREPDLIT

-156 YDSYDD
+156 YED
-162 AAFNEFADDVE
+162 AAFNEYADDVE
-173 PQDELDEKG
+173 PQEELDEKG
-182 KKVLTPAQRK
+182 KKVLTPAQKK
-192 KRRWKIIRRVGY
+192 KRRWKIIRRCAYV
-204 GFVGLFFVVPAIA
+204 FFGLFVVVPAIA
-217 FVITYFMVDVP
+217 FVITYFLVDVP
-228 TPESIKSL
+228 TPESIKAL
-236 QNQPITYFD
+236 QSQPITYFD
-245 ANGQVLGRELP
+245 ANGQQLGRELP
-256 PGGDRQLLKPGEI
+256 PGGDRQLLKPGEV
-269 PDVVKHAVY
+269 PEVVKHAVY
-278 AAEDATFET
+278 SAEDATFET
-287 NSGFDVSAILRSVR
+287 NSGFDVTGILRAVF
-301 NQVSGGKG
+301 NQVTGGQG

-326 AQTLTR
+326 QQTLTR

-342 MNNQESKEEII
+342 MNNQQSKEEII

-396 QGPGKSEN
+396 QGPGRSEN
-404 QDYAHRRWTY
+404 EAYAQKRWTY
-414 VLDQMVANKW
+414 VMDQMVANKW
-424 LRQDERAAF
+424 LPQADRSAA
-433 QFPTPIPKNANKE
+433 QYPTPIPKNSNKE
-446 QNSGK
+446 QDSGK

-458 RIKDELAARGYDE
+458 RIKDELAAKGYDE
-471 NKLFSS
+471 NKLFST
-477 GAKIYTTLDPAA
+477 GAKIYTTIDPAA
-489 QAAAEQAV
+489 QAAAEQAT
-497 QEGMKGQTDENLLSA
+497 QEGMKGQTDENLLNA

-533 KDPEGKDA
+533 KDASGKDQIA
-541 IGQDRANQARNPGSS
+541 QDRANQARNPGSS

-575 FDGSD
+575 FDGSNN
-580 KRVLGGRTVRNA
+580 RSLGGRVVRNA
-592 GDSSSCGKDC
+592 GDSASCGKDC

-634 EAGVKVAPNGKS
+634 DAGVKVAPDGKS
-646 ILYTDDN
+646 VLYTDDN

-676 ASGGTYHEQHFVA
+676 ASGGVYHEQHFVG

-695 DEVEFDENNV
+695 DEVEFDENNI

-711 DDDAAKSQQIAG
+711 SDDASKSQQIAG

-729 KPVISHSNLK
+729 QPVIAHSNLK
-739 CPSGHECAGK
+739 CPTGHECAGK
-749 TGTQQYTP
+749 TGTQQYTA

-789 DGNKPLHDS
+789 DGNKPLHDP
-798 KNKPIFGATI
+798 KNKPIFGATV

-828 FDKVAPIGKD
+828 FDKVQAIGKD
-838 VNDVTQTPTKPSE
+838 VNDVTTTQSKPPETP
-851 TASTTTTPTPPSSP
+851 TTTTPPPSTPETTTSTEP
-865 TETPPP
+865 TNTETNT
-871 SESSS
+871 S
-876 ETPTKPTRPTRPGL
+876 TTKTSRTRPGP
-890 PGTSVNPG
+890 PGGTPDPG
-898 EGDTSGGGGGLLA
+898 IGNTFGNGGGGGIAA
-911 PPGSGPG
+911 PPGAGPG

>member
-1 MNDDRNRSWPGQE
+1 
-14 PDAPRRAQSGPWPGE
+14 
-29 DPGPAWPGE
+29 
-38 EAPRRPRGGSAQR
+38 
-51 GTPPRGVPSGS
+51 
-62 GPEWPSGDEGGPQ
+62 
-75 WPAGDEPPRRPQR
+75 
-88 PRQQGMPPRR
+88 MPPRR
-98 PIPPP
+98 PVPPP
-103 GQRPAQSPPGS
+103 GQRPQQGPPPGS

-120 QPSGR
+120 QPPPGR
-125 PIPPPQHEPDLIT
+125 RPAPPPPEQREPDLIT

-147 IGRDPYDDG
+147 FGRDPYDDG
-156 YDSYDD
+156 YED

-173 PQDELDEKG
+173 PQEELDEKG

-192 KRRWKIIRRVGY
+192 KRRWKIVRRVAY
-204 GFVGLFFVVPAIA
+204 AFVGLFFVVPAIA
-217 FVITYFMVDVP
+217 FVITYFLVDVP

-236 QNQPITYFD
+236 QNQPVTYFD
-245 ANGQVLGRELP
+245 ANGQVMGRELP
-256 PGGDRQLLKPGEI
+256 PGGDRQLLKPGEV
-269 PDVVKHAVY
+269 PEVVKHAVY

-287 NSGFDVSAILRSVR
+287 NSGFDVTGILRAVY
-301 NQVSGGKG
+301 NQVTGGQG

-326 AQTLTR
+326 APTLTR

-342 MNNQESKEEII
+342 MNNQQSKEEII

-386 SEASLLAGLI
+386 SEAALLAGLI
-396 QGPGKSEN
+396 QGPSRSEN
-404 QDYAHRRWTY
+404 QNYAQKRWAY
-414 VLDQMVANKW
+414 VMDQMVANKW
-424 LRQDERAAF
+424 LRADERATF

-458 RIKDELAARGYDE
+458 RIKDELAAKGYDE
-471 NKLFSS
+471 NKLFST
-477 GAKIYTTLDPAA
+477 GAKIYTTIDPAA
-489 QAAAEQAV
+489 QDAAEQAA
-497 QEGMKGQTDENLLSA
+497 QEGMKGQTDENLLNA

-533 KDPEGKDA
+533 KDANGKDQ

-556 VKAFDLTAFL
+556 MKAFDLTAFL

-575 FDGSD
+575 FDGSNN
-580 KRVLGGRTVRNA
+580 RVLGGRVVRNA
-592 GDSSSCGKDC
+592 GDSATCGKEC
-602 TVAKAMEISANT
+602 TVAEAMERSTNT

-634 EAGVKVAPNGKS
+634 EAGVKVAPAGKS
-646 ILYTDDN
+646 VLYTDDN

-676 ASGGTYHEQHFVA
+676 ASGGVYHEQHFVA
-689 KLTNGQ
+689 KLTNAQ

-711 DDDAAKSQQIAG
+711 DDDAGKSQQIAG

-729 KPVISHSNLK
+729 KPVITHSNLK
-739 CPSGHECAGK
+739 CPAGHECAGK
-749 TGTQQYTP
+749 TGTQQYTAR
-757 KDSDPAAYKDRNA
+757 DGDPAAYKDRNA

-789 DGNKPLHDS
+789 DGNKPLHDPR
-798 KNKPIFGATI
+798 NKPIFGATI
-808 AGPTWQNFM
+808 AGPTWQNFL

-823 KPAEK
+823 KPPEK
-828 FDKVAPIGKD
+828 FDKVQPIGKD
-838 VNDVTQTPTKPSE
+838 VNDVTTTPTKPSDTPTTSTPPE
-851 TASTTTTPTPPSSP
+851 TTSTPPS
-865 TETPPP
+865 TE
-871 SESSS
+871 SS
-876 ETPTKPTRPTRPGL
+876 ETPSETTTPRTRPSRPG
-890 PGTSVNPG
+890 PG
-898 EGDTSGGGGGLLA
+898 ETPTFPFGNTSGSGGGGGLAA
-911 PPGSGPG
+911 PPGGRRG

>member
-1 MNDDRNRSWPGQE
+1 
-14 PDAPRRAQSGPWPGE
+14 
-29 DPGPAWPGE
+29 
-38 EAPRRPRGGSAQR
+38 
-51 GTPPRGVPSGS
+51 V
-62 GPEWPSGDEGGPQ
+62 
-75 WPAGDEPPRRPQR
+75 
-88 PRQQGMPPRR
+88 
-98 PIPPP
+98 PPP
-103 GQRPAQSPPGS
+103 GR
-114 PPQGFR
+114 
-120 QPSGR
+120 
-125 PIPPPQHEPDLIT
+125 EPDLIT

-147 IGRDPYDDG
+147 LGRDPYDDG
-156 YDSYDD
+156 YDDD
-162 AAFNEFADDVE
+162 AFNEYADDVE
-173 PQDELDEKG
+173 PQEELDEKG
-182 KKVLTPAQRK
+182 KKVLTPAQKK
-192 KRRWKIIRRVGY
+192 KRRWKIIRRCAYV
-204 GFVGLFFVVPAIA
+204 FVGLFFVVPAIA
-217 FVITYFMVDVP
+217 FVITYFLVDVP
-228 TPESIKSL
+228 TPESIKAL
-236 QNQPITYFD
+236 QSQPITYYD
-245 ANGQVLGRELP
+245 AGGQVMGRELP
-256 PGGDRQLLKPGEI
+256 PGGDRQLLKPGEV
-269 PDVVKHAVY
+269 PEVVKHAVY
-278 AAEDATFET
+278 SAEDATFET
-287 NSGFDVSAILRSVR
+287 NSGFDVTGILRAVF
-301 NQVSGGKG
+301 NQVTGGQG

-326 AQTLTR
+326 QQTLTR

-342 MNNQESKEEII
+342 MNNQQSKEEII

-396 QGPGKSEN
+396 QGPGRSEN
-404 QDYAHRRWTY
+404 EAYAQKRWTY
-414 VLDQMVANKW
+414 VMDQMVANKW
-424 LRQDERAAF
+424 LPQADRSAA
-433 QFPTPIPKNANKE
+433 QYPTPIPKNSNKE
-446 QNSGK
+446 KDSGK

-458 RIKDELAARGYDE
+458 RIKDELAAKGYDE
-471 NKLFSS
+471 NKLFST
-477 GAKIYTTLDPAA
+477 GAKIFTTIDPAA
-489 QAAAEQAV
+489 QAAAEQAS
-497 QEGMKGQTDENLLSA
+497 QEGMKGQTDENLLNA

-533 KDPEGKDA
+533 KDADGKDQ
-541 IGQDRANQARNPGSS
+541 INQDRANQARNPGSS

-575 FDGSD
+575 FDGSNN
-580 KRVLGGRTVRNA
+580 RVLGGRTVRNA
-592 GDSSSCGKDC
+592 GDSASCGKDC

-646 ILYTDDN
+646 VLYTDDN

-669 AAAYASF
+669 AAAYSSF
-676 ASGGTYHEQHFVA
+676 ANGGTYHEQHFVS

-695 DEVEFDENNV
+695 DEVEFDENNI

-711 DDDAAKSQQIAG
+711 DDDASKSQQIAG

-729 KPVISHSNLK
+729 GPVIKHSNLK
-739 CPSGHECAGK
+739 CPTGHECAGK
-749 TGTQQYTP
+749 TGTQQYTAKADDP
-757 KDSDPAAYKDRNA
+757 KSYGDRNA

-789 DGNKPLHDS
+789 DGNKPLHDP

-838 VNDVTQTPTKPSE
+838 AATVTSTPTPPPS
-851 TASTTTTPTPPSSP
+851 TPTTTTTPTSP
-865 TETPPP
+865 ETTTSTEPTNTDTNTSTPRT
-871 SESSS
+871 S
-876 ETPTKPTRPTRPGL
+876 RTRPGPPITGD
-890 PGTSVNPG
+890 PGIGNTF
-898 EGDTSGGGGGLLA
+898 GGGGGGGVA
-911 PPGSGPG
+911 SPPGAGPG

>member
-14 PDAPRRAQSGPWPGE
+14 PDAPRRAQSGQWPGE

-38 EAPRRPRGGSAQR
+38 EAPRRPQR
-51 GTPPRGVPSGS
+51 NTPPRGNPRG
-62 GPEWPSGDEGGPQ
+62 GGGAPEWPSGDEGGPQ
-75 WPAGDEPPRRPQR
+75 WPGEEPPRRPQR
-88 PRQQGMPPRR
+88 PRGQQGMPPRR
-98 PIPPP
+98 AVPPT
-103 GQRPAQSPPGS
+103 GQRPQQGPPASPPE
-114 PPQGFR
+114 GFR
-120 QPSGR
+120 QPRGGR
-125 PIPPPQHEPDLIT
+125 PVPPPGREPDLIT

-147 IGRDPYDDG
+147 FGRDPYDDG
-156 YDSYDD
+156 YED

-182 KKVLTPAQRK
+182 KRILTPAQKK
-192 KRRWKIIRRVGY
+192 KRRWKIVRRVAY
-204 GFVGLFFVVPAIA
+204 AFVGLFFVVPAIA
-217 FVITYFMVDVP
+217 FVITYFLVDVP

-236 QNQPITYFD
+236 QNQPITYYD
-245 ANGQVLGRELP
+245 AGNQVMGRELP
-256 PGGDRQLLKPGEI
+256 PGGDRQLLKPGEV

-278 AAEDATFET
+278 SAEDATFET
-287 NSGFDVSAILRSVR
+287 NSGFDVTGILRAVW
-301 NQVSGGKG
+301 NQVSGGQG

-326 AQTLTR
+326 APTLTR

-342 MNNQESKEEII
+342 MNNQQSKEEII

-396 QGPGKSEN
+396 QGPGRSEN
-404 QDYAHRRWTY
+404 QKYALQRWTY
-414 VLDQMVANKW
+414 VMDQMVANKW
-424 LRQDERAAF
+424 LRADERTAA
-433 QFPTPIPKNANKE
+433 QFPTPIAKNANKE
-446 QNSGK
+446 ENSGK

-458 RIKDELAARGYDE
+458 RIKDELAAKGYDE
-471 NKLFSS
+471 NRLFST
-477 GAKIYTTLDPAA
+477 GAKIYTTIDPAA
-489 QAAAEQAV
+489 QAAAEQAS
-497 QEGMKGQTDENLLSA
+497 QEGMKGQTDENLLNA
-512 LVAVNPKTGGVI
+512 LVAVNPKNGGVI

-533 KDPEGKDA
+533 KDANGKDQ

-556 VKAFDLTAFL
+556 MKAFDLAAFL

-575 FDGSD
+575 FDGSNN
-580 KRVLGGRTVRNA
+580 RVLGGRTVRNA
-592 GDSSSCGKDC
+592 GDSASCGKDC

-634 EAGVKVAPNGKS
+634 EAGVKVAPDGKS
-646 ILYTDDN
+646 VLYTDDN

-676 ASGGTYHEQHFVA
+676 ANGGTYHEQHFVS
-689 KLTNGQ
+689 KLTNKQ
-695 DEVEFDENNV
+695 DEVEFDENNI

-711 DDDAAKSQQIAG
+711 SDDAAKSQQIAG
-723 NVTEAL
+723 NLTEAL
-729 KPVISHSNLK
+729 VPVIDHSKLK
-739 CPSGHECAGK
+739 CPTGHECAGK
-749 TGTQQYTP
+749 TGTQQYTA
-757 KDSDPAAYKDRNA
+757 KDDDPAAYKDRNA

-789 DGNKPLHDS
+789 DGNKPLHDP

-838 VNDVTQTPTKPSE
+838 VNDVTTTPTKPPE
-851 TASTTTTPTPPSSP
+851 TPTTTTPPST
-865 TETPPP
+865 TETP
-871 SESSS
+871 SSTEPTNTDT
-876 ETPTKPTRPTRPGL
+876 ETPTSRTRPTRPG
-890 PGTSVNPG
+890 PG
-898 EGDTSGGGGGLLA
+898 ETPTFPLGNNQGGGGGVAA
-911 PPGSGPG
+911 PPGAGPG